1 MDNNST
7 QQKKVPALALLI
19 SIAIHIAIIL
29 VSSRANQ
36 GGKIDITKNRIPA
49 EIYLVETRLAR
60 KINAEKLKPKAKQST
75 YSILTKP
82 ITQSNRSRVTKQTVA
97 EQQKGDSTGSKPKT
111 KPFQSINMGSEVS
124 EKAADAANNN
134 VKSSRSLSSNTG
146 KQSSQA
152 RSSIIPKEMPRC
164 RQCREPRIPR
174 RAERRGEEGYATFRL
189 TISSSGLVV
198 KTQLLTSS
206 GHSDF
211 INSAR
216 KAAMSSTF
224 YPMAQQNT
232 KDIMYIMEMK
242 NKKSVK
248 VKR

>member
-1 MDNNST
+1 MSMDNNSN
-7 QQKKVPALALLI
+7 QRKKVTAVTFLI

-29 VSSRANQ
+29 ASSRANQ
-36 GGKIDITKNRIPA
+36 VCEINVSQNRTPVKIQ
-49 EIYLVETRLAR
+49 LVETKVAR
-60 KINAEKLKPKAKQST
+60 KITAEKLKPKTKQST
-75 YSILTKP
+75 YGILPKP
-82 ITQSNRSRVTKQTVA
+82 ITQSNPSRVTKQPVA
-97 EQQKGDSTGSKPKT
+97 EQQKGDPTGSKPKT
-111 KPFQSINMGSEVS
+111 KPFQSNNLGSEVS
-124 EKAADAANNN
+124 EKAAVTANNN
-134 VKSSRSLSSNTG
+134 VRSSKSLSSNTG
-146 KQSSQA
+146 KHSSQA
-152 RSSIIPKEMPRC
+152 RSSIIPKEKPRC

-189 TISSSGLVV
+189 TISSAGLVV

-242 NKKSVK
+242 KK
-248 VKR
+248 